1 MNPALIEILRDIPT
15 EEIDRLQQAENY
27 SRWPYFTDA
36 EAGQAGI
43 LYANDDSLALYYPAD
58 DTLKLGPAGI
68 IKLQSLRYVPSNLQL
83 NLEHSGQYL
92 TLQVFS
98 DPDQAEA
105 DTTTAQQWQQFLAG
119 HSVQK
124 LSVPAAGQS
133 SSSGS
138 RKKLIIAATAAAAVI
153 IAIILI

>member
-15 EEIDRLQQAENY
+15 EEIGRLQQAGNY
-27 SRWPYFTDA
+27 SRWSYFTDA

-43 LYANDDSLALYYPAD
+43 LYANDDSLAPYYPAD
-58 DTLKLGPAGI
+58 DTLKLGPTGI

-105 DTTTAQQWQQFLAG
+105 DTTTAHQWQQFLTE

-124 LSVPAAGQS
+124 LSVPTASQPGAKS
-133 SSSGS
+133 S
-138 RKKLIIAATAAAAVI
+138 RKKLIIAATAAVAVI